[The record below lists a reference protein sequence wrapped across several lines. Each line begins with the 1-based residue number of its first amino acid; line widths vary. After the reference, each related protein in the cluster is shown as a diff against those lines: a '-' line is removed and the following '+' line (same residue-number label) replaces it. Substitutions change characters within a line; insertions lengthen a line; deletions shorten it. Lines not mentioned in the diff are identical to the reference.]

1 MLLLEECKTTSAET
15 IQVSKAVVMKIC
27 REALAVGR
35 VPALG
40 FGYADVPHGFPQEWV
55 ALPKAVQEVLYRIAE
70 AALGDL
76 DDPAVQEEIKAWTS
90 RI

>member
-15 IQVSKAVVMKIC
+15 IQVSKGVVMKIC
-27 REALAVGR
+27 REALAMGR

-40 FGYADVPHGFPQEWV
+40 FGYSDVPHGFPQEWV
-55 ALPKAVQEVLYRIAE
+55 ALPKGVQEVLYRIAE

-76 DDPAVQEEIKAWTS
+76 DDPKVQEEIRAWTS
-90 RI
+90 QI